1 MLCEKCTQP
10 TFAIHVNSRHE
21 KVCSDCY
28 NLNRDYLER
37 PAYRGTTLANMVSVD
52 EKVWFRANRLS
63 PEL

>member
-1 MLCEKCTQP
+1 MIYEKCKQA

-37 PAYRGTTLANMVSVD
+37 TAYQGTILTNMVSVD
-52 EKVWFRANRLS
+52 DKVWFGVSR
-63 PEL
+63 